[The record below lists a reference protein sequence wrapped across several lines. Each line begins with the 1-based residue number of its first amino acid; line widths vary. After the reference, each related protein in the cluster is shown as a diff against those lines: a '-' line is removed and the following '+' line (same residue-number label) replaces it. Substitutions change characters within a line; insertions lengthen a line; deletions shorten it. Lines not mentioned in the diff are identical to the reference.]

1 MYICTHGTYVWHIRS
16 CKQGFSHMCP
26 IFPNDGGTRVSSRGP
41 HPLSEAL
48 RDLGRLALE
57 NLLRW
62 GIEDIR
68 FGPCTGIFRMRIC
81 MQFHANIGN
90 VYNSLSGFIMIYL
103 VTYWLPTFQQS
114 HRHGT
119 SSADIFPGK
128 IRGGSHPSTPPWPEA
143 NLPTWLTAES
153 ALLRSHS
160 SIVKKIADVWQTRA
174 TLAPKSEVI
183 RSKKKHWTCQSFNF
197 GHDCFFQYYFWME
210 KSCRAFCS
218 AGRDWIGFH
227 PAIAAEAWAKAKA
240 VGISSWTNVN

>member
-1 MYICTHGTYVWHIRS
+1 M
-16 CKQGFSHMCP
+16 K
-26 IFPNDGGTRVSSRGP
+26 
-41 HPLSEAL
+41 
-48 RDLGRLALE
+48 
-57 NLLRW
+57 
-62 GIEDIR
+62 
-68 FGPCTGIFRMRIC
+68 IC

-183 RSKKKHWTCQSFNF
+183 RSKKNIEHVKVSILDMTVFFNIIF
-197 GHDCFFQYYFWME
+197 GWRRVAEHFAQL
-210 KSCRAFCS
+210 
-218 AGRDWIGFH
+218 AGIGLASIL
-227 PAIAAEAWAKAKA
+227 PLQQRL
-240 VGISSWTNVN
+240 GPRRRQ